1 MANFTADDQLLL
13 SGLIFFEDVV
23 DRGDRTVK
31 EIVNYIKE
39 QGVEQYIINGELPG
53 AMNQT
58 EWNALFDAIL
68 VRPELCSL
76 RLSHSVNNNN
86 GYPDQFRAATF
97 VSDQAADPAD
107 AIIVFRG
114 TANCIDQWSDDVE
127 GAFEFDTAHQ
137 KYAKQYADDV
147 LKDFSQ
153 DTNVIVTGHSK
164 GGNQAAYVA
173 TLDETG
179 KIDHCTTFDAQGFSD
194 LFFKK
199 YSDAIEKNRSKITA
213 IVAQEDK
220 VSLLLN
226 PVAEREICY
235 KTDPQNDPM
244 MFHKFNLL
252 IGKMTEADRVERTDK
267 DKQIKK
273 YLDDLAEDVEGWPP
287 ALQNLVSDTIGET
300 WINKKIDNANLTML
314 IIALVAEIEMQGF
327 LHRDVEG
334 LMNIIPEIVAIYL
347 LINAD
352 DNTTPFE
359 TIMFDLL
366 EKYLLLDKVSRGIT
380 SGFYQ
385 QAMRI
390 FNEWYRKLTNF
401 QILGGSTA
409 VLSGQMI
416 VLNTGRLHHL
426 GSRLEVVSNRI
437 RRIDDY
443 FNRIKANEELEL
455 QLINI
460 RKLDQMNA
468 NSLSRVKYCSNYLH
482 HAADVFERC
491 ENKIIASAE
500 RLNG

>member
-13 SGLIFFEDVV
+13 SSLIYFEDVV
-23 DRGDRTVK
+23 DRGDQTVK
-31 EIVNYIKE
+31 DIVEYIKA
-39 QGVEQYIINGELPG
+39 QGVENYIENGQLPG
-53 AMNQT
+53 AMDKS
-58 EWNALFDAIL
+58 EWISLFDVIL
-68 VRPELCSL
+68 AREDLCSL

-86 GYPDQFRAATF
+86 GYPDEFRAATF
-97 VSDQAADPAD
+97 VSDPASDPSD

-114 TANCIDQWSDDVE
+114 TANSIDQWSDNVE
-127 GAFEFDTAHQ
+127 GAFEFDTVHQ

-164 GGNQAAYVA
+164 GGNQAAYVT

-235 KTDPQNDPM
+235 KTEPQDDPM

-252 IGKMTEADRVERTDK
+252 IGKMTEKDQVERTDK
-267 DKQIKK
+267 DKQIKR

-287 ALQNLVSDTIGET
+287 ALQNLVSDTIGEIL
-300 WINKKIDNANLTML
+300 INKKIDDANLTML
-314 IIALVAEIEMQGF
+314 IVALVGEIEMQVF

-334 LMNIIPEIVAIYL
+334 LMNVIPEIMTIIW
-347 LINAD
+347 LINSD
-352 DNTTPFE
+352 DNAPPFA
-359 TIMFDLL
+359 TIIFDLW
-366 EKYLLLDKVSRGIT
+366 EKYLLLDKVTRGIT

-390 FNEWYRKLTNF
+390 FNEWYRKLTNVL
-401 QILGGSTA
+401 IPGGSTGF
-409 VLSGQMI
+409 LSGEMI
-416 VLNTGRLHHL
+416 ILNTGSLHHL
-426 GSRLEVVSNRI
+426 GSRLEVVTNRI
-437 RRIDDY
+437 RRMDDY

-460 RKLDQMNA
+460 RKLDQLNE

-482 HAADVFERC
+482 HAADIFERC

>member
-1 MANFTADDQLLL
+1 MGNFTAEDQLLL
-13 SGLIFFEDVV
+13 SSLIYFENVV
-23 DRGDRTVK
+23 DQDTKTVK
-31 EIVNYIKE
+31 YIVEHIKE
-39 QGVEQYIINGELPG
+39 QGVEHYIDNGQFPG
-53 AMNQT
+53 AMDKA
-58 EWNALFDAIL
+58 EWISLFDVIL
-68 VRPELCSL
+68 AREDLCSL
-76 RLSHSVNNNN
+76 RLSRGVNNNN
-86 GYPDQFRAATF
+86 GYPDEFRAATF
-97 VSDQAADPAD
+97 VSDPASDPSD

-114 TANCIDQWSDDVE
+114 TANSIDQWSDNVE
-127 GAFEFDTAHQ
+127 GAFEFDTVHQ

-164 GGNQAAYVA
+164 GGNQAAYVT

-199 YSDAIEKNRSKITA
+199 YSDTIEKNRSKITA

-235 KTDPQNDPM
+235 KTDHQDEPM
-244 MFHKFNLL
+244 MYHKFNLL
-252 IGKMTEADRVERTDK
+252 IGKMTEKDRVERTDK
-267 DKQIKK
+267 DKQIKR

-300 WINKKIDNANLTML
+300 WINQKIDYTNLTML
-314 IIALVAEIEMQGF
+314 IIALVAEIEMEGF

-334 LMNIIPEIVAIYL
+334 LMNIIPEILTIFL

-352 DNTTPFE
+352 DNTAPFE

-401 QILGGSTA
+401 QIPGGSTG

-437 RRIDDY
+437 RRMDDY

>member
-1 MANFTADDQLLL
+1 MGNFTAEDQLLL
-13 SGLIFFEDVV
+13 SSLIYFEDVV
-23 DRGDRTVK
+23 DRGDQTVK
-31 EIVNYIKE
+31 DLVGYIKS
-39 QGVEQYIINGELPG
+39 QGVEQYIENGELPG
-53 AMNQT
+53 AMNKA
-58 EWNALFDAIL
+58 EWNSLFDAIL

-97 VSDQAADPAD
+97 ISDPVSDPAD

-114 TANCIDQWSDDVE
+114 TANSIDQWSDDVE
-127 GAFEFDTAHQ
+127 GAFEFDTVHQ

-153 DTNVIVTGHSK
+153 DTNVMVTGHSK
-164 GGNQAAYVA
+164 GGNQAAYVT

-179 KIDHCTTFDAQGFSD
+179 KIDACTTFDAQGFSD

-199 YSDAIEKNRSKITA
+199 YRDAIEKNQSKITA

-220 VSLLLN
+220 ISLLLN

-235 KTDPQNDPM
+235 KTEHQDDPM

-252 IGKMTEADRVERTDK
+252 IGNMTADKQVERTDK

-273 YLDDLAEDVEGWPP
+273 YLNDLAQDVEGWPP
-287 ALQNLVSDTIGET
+287 TLQNLVSDTIGET

-314 IIALVAEIEMQGF
+314 IIALVGEIEIEAF
-327 LHRDVEG
+327 LRRDVEG
-334 LMNIIPEIVAIYL
+334 LMNIIPEIIAIYL
-347 LINAD
+347 LIHTD

-359 TIMFDLL
+359 TVMFDLL
-366 EKYLLLDKVSRGIT
+366 DKYLLFDKVSRGIT

-390 FNEWYRKLTNF
+390 FNQWYRKLTNV
-401 QILGGSTA
+401 QIPGGSTG

-416 VLNTGRLHHL
+416 ALDTGRLHDL
-426 GSRLEVVSNRI
+426 ASRLEVVSNRI
-437 RRIDDY
+437 RRVDGHFSY
-443 FNRIKANEELEL
+443 LKANGELEL

-460 RKLDQMNA
+460 RKLDQMNE
-468 NSLSRVKYCSNYLH
+468 NSRSRVKYCSNYLH